1 MRQTRGFLII
11 SGFMLSIL
19 FAVQASKA
27 QQTGMDRDQQAQVM
41 GMLRDAHAEV
51 KKHYYD
57 PKLQGVDWDARY
69 QHYQELLG
77 KAHSLGEGFR
87 IVAAYLSGLK
97 DSHTYFVPPPR
108 ATRFDSGYRFAVVGD
123 NCFVT
128 EIRPRTEAAE
138 KLHIGDQ
145 IVKLDGFDVN
155 REDFHDLSY
164 YYNILAPRISEQLDL
179 RSPDGATRQ
188 VVVNGVTRNNKKVV
202 DLTNSTDVN
211 DLVRES
217 EDQDHAIRSKVVEQG
232 DAAIWKLQQFDLDYD
247 HVANEMSIARKHK
260 ALILDLRGNPGGSI
274 DTLKWIVGMLFEQDV
289 KIGDR
294 VGKKENKPMIAKHLG
309 SSFNGKL
316 VVLVDSGSASA
327 AELLSRVVQL
337 EHRGTVIG
345 DKTAGAV
352 MEARVYPDSQGADV
366 KIFYGFVVT
375 DANLIMS
382 DGKSLEKTGVTPDEV
397 LLPTGADLA
406 AGRDVVL
413 ARAAELVGV
422 KLDPVEAGKLF
433 PYEWTP
439 LND

>member
-1 MRQTRGFLII
+1 MAGP
-11 SGFMLSIL
+11 
-19 FAVQASKA
+19 VSKA
-27 QQTGMDRDQQAQVM
+27 QQTGLDRDQQAQVM
-41 GMLRDAHAEV
+41 GMLRDAHDEV

-69 QHYQELLG
+69 QHYQALLG

-87 IVAAYLSGLK
+87 IVAAFLSGLK

-108 ATRFDSGYRFAVVGD
+108 STRFDSGYRFAVVGN

-128 EIRPRTEAAE
+128 QVRPKTEAAE

-145 IVKLDGFDVN
+145 IVKMDGYDVN

-164 YYNILAPRISEQLDL
+164 YYNILAPRVSEQLDL

-188 VVVNGVTRNNKKVV
+188 VTVNGVSRANKKVM
-202 DLTNSTDVN
+202 DLTNSTDIY

-217 EDQDHAIRSKVVEQG
+217 ENQDHATRSRVVEEG

-247 HVANEMSIARKHK
+247 HVANEMGIARKHK
-260 ALILDLRGNPGGSI
+260 ALILDLRGNGGGSVE
-274 DTLKWIVGMLFEQDV
+274 TLKWIVGMLFDKDV

-309 SSFNGKL
+309 STFSGKV

-327 AELLSRVVQL
+327 AELLARVVQL
-337 EHRGTVIG
+337 EHRGTIIG
-345 DKTAGAV
+345 DKSAGAV
-352 MEARVYPDSQGADV
+352 MEARVYPDSQGTDV

-375 DANLIMS
+375 DANLLMS
-382 DGKSLEKTGVTPDEV
+382 DGKSLEKTGVVPDEV
-397 LLPTGADLA
+397 ILPTGADLA

-413 ARAAELVGV
+413 AHAAELVGV

-433 PYEWTP
+433 PFEWTP